1 MDLDDKGHPKGI
13 RAHLNG
19 RQVVLPEESVRFE
32 ELVRLAYPDGTQFS
46 NPGFRIV
53 FTAAVRPE
61 EGDLKAGESLKVKD
75 GTIIN
80 ATPFDLS

>member
-1 MDLDDKGHPKGI
+1 MDLDDKGNPKGI
-13 RAHLNG
+13 RVHLNG
-19 RQVVLPEESVRFE
+19 REVILPDESVGFE

-46 NPGFRIV
+46 DPGFRIV

-80 ATPFDLS
+80 VTSFDLS